1 MVSAPALQFFNVDV
15 ATRNRNLH
23 QEKAVRPQHGWN
35 QLFISFQP
43 HFTYF
48 ILFLIYFDISPLLF
62 MGQTTV
68 VGPRG
73 WQTAL
78 MCGILD
84 SHNQ

>member
-1 MVSAPALQFFNVDV
+1 MVSAPALQFFNDNV

-23 QEKAVRPQHGWN
+23 QEKAVCPQHEWN

-48 ILFLIYFDISPLLF
+48 MIFLLYFDISLLLF
-62 MGQTTV
+62 MEQTTV

-84 SHNQ
+84 LHNQ